1 MVLRALQGPVVGVGF
16 LLLCLSSFAQQPTYI
31 VQGSVVENS
40 GLPAS
45 GALVEVSNW
54 NGGVITTGVTDS
66 GGGFTFQVT
75 SPGPYEIQVVTPTT
89 TQRAEY
95 EGGLAQGLVIRLP
108 APDLSP
114 GHADAAHSVVSVNDL
129 EASREAKS
137 KLEGAQK
144 AIKKS
149 NWSRAWQLVNQA
161 IVAAPNWGRAYLMRG
176 ALSFNQHNYASAQ
189 ADFAEAL
196 ARNPKDTLALT
207 ELGKLY
213 SETGE
218 LKLSEEYLRRA
229 LANPPVGWPTYYE
242 LANLDL
248 KNDNFSEAEKMTTL
262 AMQCQPQP
270 PPTIHFLAG
279 EAAYHLGQ
287 WQVSKQEFEKFLTM
301 NKPTVALARAFGQA
315 HTRLEQLARMGVP
328 K

>member
-1 MVLRALQGPVVGVGF
+1 MVLRALKGPVVLIGLF
-16 LLLCLSSFAQQPTYI
+16 LLSLSSFAQQPSYI
-31 VQGSVVENS
+31 VQGSVVESS

-45 GALVEVSNW
+45 AALVEVSNY
-54 NGGVITTGVTDS
+54 NGGVIATGVTDS
-66 GGGFTFQVT
+66 GGGFTFQVS
-75 SPGPYEIQVVTPTT
+75 SPGPYEIQVITPQA

-95 EGGLAQGLVIRLP
+95 EGGLVQGLVIHLP
-108 APDLSP
+108 APEVAA
-114 GHADAAHSVVSVNDL
+114 GRVDAAHSVVSVNDL

-149 NWSRAWQLVNQA
+149 NWTRAWELVNQA

-176 ALSFNQHNYASAQ
+176 ALSFNQHNYASAK

-196 ARNPKDTLALT
+196 ARNPKDTMALT

-213 SETGE
+213 SATGD

-229 LANPPVGWPTYYE
+229 LANPPVGWPTYFE

-248 KNDNFSEAEKMTTL
+248 KNDNFSDAEKMTSL

-287 WQVSKQEFEKFLTM
+287 WKVSKQEFERFLAR
-301 NKPTVALARAFGQA
+301 NKPTPALAAAFGQA
-315 HTRLEQLARMGVP
+315 HTRLAEMAQMGVP

>member
-1 MVLRALQGPVVGVGF
+1 MVLRALKGPVVLVG
-16 LLLCLSSFAQQPTYI
+16 LLLLSLSSLAQQSSYI
-31 VQGSVVENS
+31 VQGSVVESS

-45 GALVEVSNW
+45 AALVEVSNW
-54 NGGVITTGVTDS
+54 NGGVIATGVTDS
-66 GGGFTFQVT
+66 SGEFTFQVD
-75 SPGPYEIQVVTPTT
+75 SPGPYEIQVITPTA

-95 EGGLAQGLVIRLP
+95 EGGLVQGLVIHLP
-108 APDLSP
+108 APELSP
-114 GHADAAHSVVSVNDL
+114 GHVDAAHSVVSVNDL

-144 AIKKS
+144 AIKQS
-149 NWSRAWQLVNQA
+149 NWARAWKLVNQA

-176 ALSFNQHNYASAQ
+176 ALSFNQHNYASAK
-189 ADFAEAL
+189 ADFDQAL
-196 ARNPKDTLALT
+196 ARNPRDTLALT

-218 LKLSEEYLRRA
+218 LKLSEQYLRRA
-229 LANPPVGWPTYYE
+229 LANPPVGWPTYFE

-248 KNDNFSEAEKMTTL
+248 KNDNFSDAQKMSGL
-262 AMQCQPQP
+262 AMQCRPQP

-279 EAAYHLGQ
+279 EAAFHLGE
-287 WQVSKQEFEKFLTM
+287 WKVSKQEFEQFLKE
-301 NKPTVALARAFGQA
+301 NKPTPALNAAIGQA
-315 HTRLEQLARMGVP
+315 HSRLEQLAQMGVP